1 MKGEIRIRV
10 NKKHARIKQFFK
22 PVIRKNQ
29 TNDLIEKILRFV
41 INYFFFFHPLQER
54 FLTTQN
60 PFQFVPGYRGSSQ
73 FPILLPPN
81 RGNDFL
87 PRSQKTTPLWPFHHP
102 LLLSNRDEGREQ
114 SSSRW
119 SEFVCLPRQFPK
131 LALSLHYR
139 SYNRDSTCNRTY
151 DCWSIGVHS
160 KRKRSAAWGGR
171 WLLARYCKTARPMI
185 PCFG

>member
-41 INYFFFFHPLQER
+41 INFFFLPLQER

-81 RGNDFL
+81 RTRKDFL
-87 PRSQKTTPLWPFHHP
+87 PRSQKTTLFDRFTA
-102 LLLSNRDEGREQ
+102 LSCCPIAMRGKQ

-171 WLLARYCKTARPMI
+171 
-185 PCFG
+185 

>member
-41 INYFFFFHPLQER
+41 INFFFLPLQER

-81 RGNDFL
+81 R
-87 PRSQKTTPLWPFHHP
+87 RKRKTTLFDRFTA
-102 LLLSNRDEGREQ
+102 LSCCPIAMRGGSRVVAGGQ
-114 SSSRW
+114 SL
-119 SEFVCLPRQFPK
+119 FVCRDNFPSS
-131 LALSLHYR
+131 LSLHYR

-160 KRKRSAAWGGR
+160 RFEAKAFSRLG
-171 WLLARYCKTARPMI
+171 RPMI
-185 PCFG
+185 ARALL

>member
-41 INYFFFFHPLQER
+41 INFFFLPLQER

-81 RGNDFL
+81 R
-87 PRSQKTTPLWPFHHP
+87 RKRKTTLFDRFTA
-102 LLLSNRDEGREQ
+102 LSCCPIAMRGGSRVVAGGQ
-114 SSSRW
+114 SL
-119 SEFVCLPRQFPK
+119 FVCRDNFPSS
-131 LALSLHYR
+131 LSL
-139 SYNRDSTCNRTY
+139 
-151 DCWSIGVHS
+151 SIIVRIIAIPRVIARMTVGRLGSIRVL
-160 KRKRSAAWGGR
+160 KRKRSAAWGSR
-171 WLLARYCKTARPMI
+171 
-185 PCFG
+185 

>member
-1 MKGEIRIRV
+1 MKYGYALIIRI
-10 NKKHARIKQFFK
+10 KKHARIKQFFK

-41 INYFFFFHPLQER
+41 INFFFLPLQER

-81 RGNDFL
+81 R
-87 PRSQKTTPLWPFHHP
+87 RKRKTTPLWPFHHP

-160 KRKRSAAWGGR
+160 RFEAKAFSRLG
-171 WLLARYCKTARPMI
+171 RPMI
-185 PCFG
+185 ARALL

>member
-41 INYFFFFHPLQER
+41 INFFFLPLQER

-87 PRSQKTTPLWPFHHP
+87 PRSQKTTPL
-102 LLLSNRDEGREQ
+102 
-114 SSSRW
+114 
-119 SEFVCLPRQFPK
+119 
-131 LALSLHYR
+131 
-139 SYNRDSTCNRTY
+139 
-151 DCWSIGVHS
+151 
-160 KRKRSAAWGGR
+160 
-171 WLLARYCKTARPMI
+171 
-185 PCFG
+185 

>member
-41 INYFFFFHPLQER
+41 INFFFLPLQER

-81 RGNDFL
+81 RTRKDFL
-87 PRSQKTTPLWPFHHP
+87 PRSQKTTLFDRFTA
-102 LLLSNRDEGREQ
+102 LSCCPIAMRGGSRVVAGGQ
-114 SSSRW
+114 SL
-119 SEFVCLPRQFPK
+119 FVCRDNFPSS
-131 LALSLHYR
+131 LSLSIIVRIIAIPRVIARMTVGRLGSIR
-139 SYNRDSTCNRTY
+139 SESVQPLGAAD
-151 DCWSIGVHS
+151 DCSRAIV
-160 KRKRSAAWGGR
+160 RQPGR
-171 WLLARYCKTARPMI
+171 
-185 PCFG
+185 

>member
-87 PRSQKTTPLWPFHHP
+87 PRSQKTTPL
-102 LLLSNRDEGREQ
+102 
-114 SSSRW
+114 
-119 SEFVCLPRQFPK
+119 
-131 LALSLHYR
+131 
-139 SYNRDSTCNRTY
+139 
-151 DCWSIGVHS
+151 
-160 KRKRSAAWGGR
+160 
-171 WLLARYCKTARPMI
+171 
-185 PCFG
+185 